1 MTDEKLLFEVLKS
14 KSEQLTYKEIEAILD
29 EELDKAP
36 NEMDTE
42 LVRLC
47 LDALTSENVENKSS
61 KRIKMPILKIVAIVA
76 VIVVVFA
83 VSITAG
89 AKFFHINA
97 PEGVV
102 KVNGDHFS
110 VDMNNTDVVEDIY
123 AQLGKD
129 CVGDAV
135 LPKLLTDYET
145 KITNYKAEF
154 VDSHDMIEF
163 DFDSS
168 EFNGRATIEIFED
181 DYKFN
186 EKKPLEIDNYEVIE
200 KEGVSILVFGNEKA
214 SNIQYCCKNVEYII
228 TVDCDLNTALEI
240 AKTI

>member
-61 KRIKMPILKIVAIVA
+61 KRIKMPILKVVAIVA

-123 AQLGKD
+123 NQLAYDGIENPI
-129 CVGDAV
+129 
-135 LPKLLTDYET
+135 LPKLFSDKETEITDY
-145 KITNYKAEF
+145 KIEI
-154 VDSHDMIEF
+154 VDGHNMIGF
-163 DFDSS
+163 DFVSKDI
-168 EFNGRATIEIFED
+168 NGRVTIQEFED
-181 DYKFN
+181 CDFQNKMPA
-186 EKKPLEIDNYEVIE
+186 EVDNYELLTIKGISV
-200 KEGVSILVFGNEKA
+200 LVYANTDMC
-214 SNIQYCCKNVEYII
+214 NIQYTVENKEYII
-228 TVDCDLNTALEI
+228 YVRCDFDTVLEI
-240 AKTI
+240 SKTI

>member
-83 VSITAG
+83 ISITAG

-102 KVNGDHFS
+102 KVNGDHFI

-123 AQLGKD
+123 LQLSKD
-129 CVGDAV
+129 GIENAI
-135 LPKLLTDYET
+135 LPRI
-145 KITNYKAEF
+145 ITAADTEVNNYVIENGAEY
-154 VDSHDMIEF
+154 DMITF
-163 DFDSS
+163 DFACNDYD
-168 EFNGRATIEIFED
+168 GRATIQKYNNNGKLQDKMPKEV
-181 DYKFN
+181 
-186 EKKPLEIDNYEVIE
+186 DNYELLTVN
-200 KEGVSILVFGNEKA
+200 GVLVLVYAN
-214 SNIQYCCKNVEYII
+214 SDMCNIQYTINNMEYII
-228 TVDCDLNTALEI
+228 YVQCDFDTALKI